1 MNNLHWRSY
10 FIVNESQKKQY
21 LWLTVLLCSV
31 LARLTGWN
39 LWQKYK
45 ASNEKNLICK
55 KMYVSILISRLYN
68 FTLEF
73 HIYRDG
79 LISTN
84 LIWKWWKWN
93 SLSIYSSVL
102 PTNDHEMFI
111 CCCFSA
117 VVLRF
122 ASSANVKQCDLFIR
136 SHSFVG
142 WFSIFSTYKFLVLFF
157 FFDFGFWSDDEISVF
172 YTSYTL

>member
-1 MNNLHWRSY
+1 M
-10 FIVNESQKKQY
+10 KKRP
-21 LWLTVLLCSV
+21 C
-31 LARLTGWN
+31 
-39 LWQKYK
+39 
-45 ASNEKNLICK
+45 NLICK
-55 KMYVSILISRLYN
+55 KMYVSILISGLYH

-73 HIYRDG
+73 HTYRDV

-117 VVLRF
+117 VVLCF
-122 ASSANVKQCDLFIR
+122 ASSAHVKQCDLFIR
-136 SHSFVG
+136 SHSLVE
-142 WFSIFSTYKFLVLFF
+142 WFSIFSTYKFPVLFF
-157 FFDFGFWSDDEISVF
+157 FFDFGSWSDDEISVLC
-172 YTSYTL
+172 TSYTL